1 MPGNHWSVYPSPFD
15 LQNSS
20 TIVWEWIWT
29 SKAIHI
35 LEENSSDLTTKVLGL
50 DIAKGQVQE
59 IILRWVDISQVPG
72 LAVPG
77 GTWFTRVVQTGANNS
92 AYSLFRW
99 AVAKVF
105 SQDFFLLSCALA
117 PGFDQ
122 RDFKAR
128 KLSELQ
134 SGNRGWNQRRSKIW
148 LLMILYSCSDQIWSN
163 LILQTKNLETFGCFY
178 SLANVL
184 LCCLFV
190 VTGTLYTDNKSTP
203 AATSS
208 FCFKV
213 DKSKFHF
220 FLGISTAAVFVV
232 CMQSGAWLRKEL
244 VLSPE

>member
-59 IILRWVDISQVPG
+59 IILRWVDIDQVPG

-99 AVAKVF
+99 TVAKVF
-105 SQDFFLLSCALA
+105 SL
-117 PGFDQ
+117 
-122 RDFKAR
+122 
-128 KLSELQ
+128 
-134 SGNRGWNQRRSKIW
+134 KI
-148 LLMILYSCSDQIWSN
+148 SCSVVLWLPVLTNETSKPEN
-163 LILQTKNLETFGCFY
+163 WASFSLETGDEIRD
-178 SLANVL
+178 VQ
-184 LCCLFV
+184 
-190 VTGTLYTDNKSTP
+190 
-203 AATSS
+203 
-208 FCFKV
+208 
-213 DKSKFHF
+213 KFDF
-220 FLGISTAAVFVV
+220 
-232 CMQSGAWLRKEL
+232 
-244 VLSPE
+244 